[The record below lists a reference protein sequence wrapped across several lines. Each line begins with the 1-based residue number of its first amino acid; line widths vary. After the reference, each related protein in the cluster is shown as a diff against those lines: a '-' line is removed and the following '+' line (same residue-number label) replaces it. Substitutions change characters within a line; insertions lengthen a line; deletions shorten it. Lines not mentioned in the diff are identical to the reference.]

1 MASVVG
7 LNKIRIIFDY
17 QRIFHASHV
26 DSFVFVAVK
35 HLTCKTFVQMKY
47 NESHFVSPYERKT
60 LAEKLGITERAVI
73 YWFQNRRRKDIKN
86 LNNMNMGQPPPNV

>member
-1 MASVVG
+1 
-7 LNKIRIIFDY
+7 
-17 QRIFHASHV
+17 
-26 DSFVFVAVK
+26 
-35 HLTCKTFVQMKY
+35 MKY